1 MEIHSVYC
9 LLSLF
14 RRRDK
19 TLSGIQYKIGILSI
33 ESIFQQTNLLQWH
46 LFSRIHIGVEIKPVA
61 RLFSYRC
68 CGYITSIVTGVS
80 LASKRLP
87 LSGISTLLQ
96 YYAFKKMF
104 RHKLCHNLCVNLIA
118 TNHCLWSMS
127 EDPCQKV
134 ATPMFLYNKDVK
146 RHNSTLQHVKI
157 LKLVKKKNE
166 INCLFLQLFVK
177 STNSLLVS
185 LLCCLLAELVPCA
198 CLFVHFFVFFLK

>member
-1 MEIHSVYC
+1 MFNQLNLEIKASLWYVKDTWKQFKTPKTNHLCVFHQFFYISSLPSPYILPTRILFSRKMEIHSVYC

-87 LSGISTLLQ
+87 LSGACLL
-96 YYAFKKMF
+96 
-104 RHKLCHNLCVNLIA
+104 V
-118 TNHCLWSMS
+118 
-127 EDPCQKV
+127 
-134 ATPMFLYNKDVK
+134 
-146 RHNSTLQHVKI
+146 
-157 LKLVKKKNE
+157 
-166 INCLFLQLFVK
+166 CLFI
-177 STNSLLVS
+177 
-185 LLCCLLAELVPCA
+185 
-198 CLFVHFFVFFLK
+198 CLFVWCI